1 MNTDQSSVG
10 RGDTAPAP
18 ETVATAAQYPL
29 LAGLAL
35 HTIDGLELLTSEE
48 LPLAVRVQ
56 LPADLPAGIA
66 PTLLPN
72 DVVILTP
79 LSLRPDP
86 MNTVVFLQL
95 NTAPDAYAVGWLAGQ
110 DRGEWVLTD
119 NVPGSEVWVPTDHI
133 RAAWAVRLLV
143 NRKVS

>member
-10 RGDTAPAP
+10 RGNTAPAT
-18 ETVATAAQYPL
+18 ETGATAAQYPL
-29 LAGLAL
+29 LAGFAL
-35 HTIDGLELLTSEE
+35 HTIDGRELLTPHE
-48 LPLAVRVQ
+48 LSLAVRVQ

-66 PTLLPN
+66 PTLQPN

-95 NTAPDAYAVGWLAGQ
+95 NTAPDAYAVGRLAGQ
-110 DRGEWVLTD
+110 DGNEWVLTD
-119 NVPGSEVWVPTDHI
+119 NVPGSETWVHPDHI

-143 NRKVS
+143 NRKIS